1 VQQDDR
7 CALAVVEDCQPD
19 LRLLSFFWA
28 AAHGS
33 CDYLSVGVFPAGRSR
48 DAAGAQKKKKGR
60 IPSNPFLAPLNAQ
73 VAELRTVCEH
83 SALAYQGGDMGAVRD
98 SRLAE
103 FSMKRESLRLV
114 VVGDRHM
121 PSRYQD
127 RPRTARLE

>member
-1 VQQDDR
+1 MPWPWSKTANPT
-7 CALAVVEDCQPD
+7 CAFYRSFGQRHMAHVTISRLGCSRWRALEMRPA
-19 LRLLSFFWA
+19 LR
-28 AAHGS
+28 
-33 CDYLSVGVFPAGRSR
+33 
-48 DAAGAQKKKKGR
+48 KKKGP